1 MEEGIN
7 VQKKFFQELKT
18 KLPSNLSMANVVAD
32 ELQISIDSAYR
43 RIRGES
49 DLSLREFDILSS
61 KYAISTEAVLS
72 KTHNS
77 VSFNY
82 RHINY
87 NNYSFESYFDS
98 LKEEI
103 NSFKQFGLKEM
114 IYAALDLPVFY
125 YFMFPKLAAF
135 KVFFWKRNVFSFPDN
150 HAVPFNF
157 DLISEEDL
165 NKANEML
172 RSYLK
177 VPTIEIWSEETLN
190 PTIRQLSFFNEIGM
204 FENKHDIL
212 DILDDLKKVISHIQQ
227 QAELG
232 YKFEPDNEEESKLDN
247 EKDLNPDNE
256 ETIDP
261 DNEEVIN
268 QDKEKLVIPDKENF
282 KMYRNDI
289 TLSEN
294 VVLIKF
300 QNFNVVHLGH
310 NVLNILT
317 TNNELFYEDTFTFV
331 DRVMKNSTL
340 ISVSAERERK
350 RFFNML
356 YHKIDAL
363 AANI

>member
-32 ELQISIDSAYR
+32 ELNISIDSAYR

-49 DLSLREFDILSS
+49 DLSLKEFDIISS

-87 NNYSFESYFDS
+87 NNYSFESYFNS

-114 IYAALDLPVFY
+114 IYAALDLPLFY

-135 KVFFWKRNVFSFPDN
+135 KVFFWQRNVFSFPNN
-150 HAVPFNF
+150 HATPFSF
-157 DLISEEDL
+157 DLISKEDL
-165 NKANEML
+165 DKANEML
-172 RSYLK
+172 KSYLK
-177 VPTIEIWSEETLN
+177 VPTTEIWSEETLN
-190 PTIRQLSFFNEIGM
+190 PTIRQISFFNEIGM
-204 FENKHDIL
+204 FESKQDIL
-212 DILDDLKKVISHIQQ
+212 DILEDLRKVISHIQR

-232 YKFEPDNEEESKLDN
+232 YKFNPVDEEISN
-247 EKDLNPDNE
+247 
-256 ETIDP
+256 
-261 DNEEVIN
+261 
-268 QDKEKLVIPDKENF
+268 PDKENF
-282 KMYRNDI
+282 KIYRNDI

-300 QNFNVVHLGH
+300 DNFNVVHLGH

-317 TNNELFYEDTFTFV
+317 TNNEHFYEDTFTFV

-363 AANI
+363 VANI